1 MTKYL
6 YFKNNRKLMPSYQSE
21 ERNGILYVTI
31 DVICARKTLLPD
43 FAKDISTLVEENK
56 EKHLVIDAQNFPYD
70 DTSKSR
76 LDSIAALLPNHPN
89 LRLKIP
95 SIFAKRY
102 KDYFGKLLMRST
114 EGYYL
119 NTA

>member
-1 MTKYL
+1 M
-6 YFKNNRKLMPSYQSE
+6 SAYQSE

-31 DVICARKTLLPD
+31 DVICARKTPLPD
-43 FAKDISTLVEENK
+43 FAKDVFTFVEKNK
-56 EKHLVIDAQNFPYD
+56 EKRLVIDARDFSYD
-70 DTSKSR
+70 DISKSR
-76 LDSIAALLPNHPN
+76 LDSIAALLPDNLN

-95 SIFAKRY
+95 PIFAKRY
-102 KDYFGKLLMRST
+102 KDYFGKLLRRSA